1 MSTHSIQ
8 CHQIVRVFAVA
19 TSIVAA
25 RHLFANGFH
34 YPLLM
39 LIAHVSVALLIE
51 CLSAWSE
58 SSDTSSS
65 TSSKRYAQSWILQ
78 IWRGLYAAAT
88 AVGLVFAYHSFLHNR
103 NTTLVV
109 MVLALDWAMV
119 FNRVGRW
126 LHQDRQRSID
136 VLLSIATF
144 LICMVLLL
152 TRENWLVGKGIEV

>member
-8 CHQIVRVFAVA
+8 WHQIVRIVAVA
-19 TSIVAA
+19 ISIVTA
-25 RHLFANGFH
+25 RHLFASGFH

-39 LIAHVSVALLIE
+39 LIAHVSVALLVE

-58 SSDTSSS
+58 AGDTSGS
-65 TSSKRYAQSWILQ
+65 TSPQRYAYSWTSR
-78 IWRGLYAAAT
+78 IWQGLYAAAT
-88 AVGLVFAYHSFLHNR
+88 AIGLVFAYHSFLHNR

-109 MVLALDWAMV
+109 MVLALDSATV

-126 LHQDRQRSID
+126 LRQDRQRSID